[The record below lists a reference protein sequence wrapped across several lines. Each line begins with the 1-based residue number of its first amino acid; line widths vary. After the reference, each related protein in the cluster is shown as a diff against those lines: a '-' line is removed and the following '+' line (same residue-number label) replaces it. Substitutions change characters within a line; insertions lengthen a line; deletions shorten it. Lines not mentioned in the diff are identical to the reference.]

1 MMKMKRRRK
10 HAVDACVCAEHRNMP
25 VEQAV
30 RFLASELELLASK
43 ASALNASVLT
53 SVQADLPSPY
63 VRHLLDTCL
72 NGRQADLHVE
82 DFDALSEYIR
92 KRREELFGTQ
102 ATQTL
107 PSPTGTPTRTATEI
121 HALHDYTYYQP
132 VHFHAHLLVFIRCLL
147 SSPNL
152 LH

>member
-1 MMKMKRRRK
+1 MKTRRK

-107 PSPTGTPTRTATEI
+107 PSPTGTPTSTATAFTFTHI
-121 HALHDYTYYQP
+121 YLFSFDAC
-132 VHFHAHLLVFIRCLL
+132 FHHLIYFINSVNFTVSQL
-147 SSPNL
+147 
-152 LH
+152 